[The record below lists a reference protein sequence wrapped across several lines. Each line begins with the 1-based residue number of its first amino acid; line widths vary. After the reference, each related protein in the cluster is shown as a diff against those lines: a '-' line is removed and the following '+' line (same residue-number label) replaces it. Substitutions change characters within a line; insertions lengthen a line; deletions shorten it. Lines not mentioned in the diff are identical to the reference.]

1 MSNTYNDASMIVKD
15 ATYLDAVI
23 RGLLTEPSQSVDQ
36 LVDDSLWNKLFR
48 FFKNYV
54 YLIAIIQLILT
65 QSYRPVNKTF
75 GFDVVALNIQRGRDH
90 GLPSYNTY
98 RQLCGFSKLTSF
110 ADLNSTTNPT
120 IPSTVID

>member
-1 MSNTYNDASMIVKD
+1 MIVND